1 MTMSA
6 HASTG
11 SHPVVCCACSQ
22 QCGIVVD
29 VSDNEVVAIRGDK
42 EHPISQGFIC
52 PKGKYAHE
60 LHDHPD
66 RIHQPL
72 KRSGPRGSGRWTEI
86 EWEQALDEIADQIA
100 RITGEHGREA
110 LAYSFGTFRGGD
122 WGIGERFMNLFG
134 SPNACGQDKICY
146 GPTALAETLTYGF
159 GPSVFTAPIAGTT
172 RCIVVW
178 GMRPSAS
185 APLLWKAI
193 HAARKAGA
201 KLIVIDPEYTREAA
215 RADLWLQARPGSDC
229 DLALGLLKV
238 VIERDLI
245 DHEFVREHTTGFDA
259 LKIRIGERDLN
270 AIASDVGV
278 TVAQIEAA
286 AEMISTQTPS
296 LINAGNGLCQ
306 SGTVAVQT
314 GRAVACLIAITG
326 NLGIEGGHALSGP
339 PRDIVGNGMML
350 NADALEPAQ
359 RAKRL
364 GADRFAYLGSGYDDV
379 NANVAKAWY
388 GNQHVM
394 SWFGTAHEP
403 SLWRAITEEHPYAVK
418 ALIVQHHNPL
428 GANAN
433 SAMVAQALTSE
444 KLELSVV
451 QDLFITPTSRLADYM
466 LPTAHWLEKPYFSL
480 GLGFMAFVGDYV
492 GTNRAALEPAPGH
505 RSDYDLWRDLG
516 HRLGQEAEW
525 PATAE
530 QFYDACLHPAGLRF
544 DRVAAERGPV
554 MGADAR
560 NALADVGDGS
570 AMPGYGTPSGKV
582 ELSASLLAD
591 WGFDPLP
598 HNVPLAITA
607 EREAYPYILT
617 TGGRSIDGFH
627 QNAQQMSRFRRKN
640 PDPIATLNPA
650 TAKRAG
656 IAEGDWF
663 IIATPIGSVRQKAHL
678 TDVLGDEIIRA
689 DRWWYPERADDS
701 DDPYGFWAT
710 NINVCTVN
718 DDANAD
724 RLMGTWLM
732 RGVPCRIERAVD

>member
-1 MTMSA
+1 MTIPN
-6 HASTG
+6 STSIT

-29 VSDNEVVAIRGDK
+29 VADNAVVAIRGDK
-42 EHPISQGFIC
+42 EHPGSQGFIC
-52 PKGKYAHE
+52 PKGKHAHE
-60 LHDHPD
+60 LHEHPD

-72 KRSGPRGSGRWTEI
+72 KRSGPRGSDSWIEI
-86 EWEQALDEIADQIA
+86 DWEQALYEIADKIAQI
-100 RITGEHGREA
+100 TDLHGREA

-159 GPSVFTAPIAGTT
+159 GPTVFTAPVAGVT
-172 RCIVVW
+172 RCVVVW

-185 APLLWKAI
+185 APVLWKAI

-201 KLIVIDPEYTREAA
+201 KLIVIDPEFTREAA
-215 RADLWLQARPGSDC
+215 RADLWLQLRPGTDC
-229 DLALGLLKV
+229 DIALGLLKV
-238 VIERDLI
+238 VIERDLF
-245 DHEFVREHTTGFDA
+245 DHDFVRDHTAGFDA
-259 LKIRIGERDLN
+259 LRKRVTELELE
-270 AIASDVGV
+270 AVASDTGV
-278 TVAQIEAA
+278 PVEKIVDA
-286 AEMISTQTPS
+286 AEMLATQTPT

-306 SGTVAVQT
+306 SGSVSVQT
-314 GRAVACLIAITG
+314 GRAVACLVAITG
-326 NLGIEGGHALSGP
+326 NLDIEGGHALGGP
-339 PRDIVGNGMML
+339 PRDIVGNGVMMDA
-350 NADALEPAQ
+350 NALDASQ

-364 GADRFAYLGSGYDDV
+364 GAERFAFLGEGYADV
-379 NANVAKAWY
+379 NAHVAKAWY

-394 SWFGTAHEP
+394 SWFATAHEP
-403 SLWRAITEEHPYAVK
+403 SLWRAIVEEKPYAVK

-433 SAMVAQALTSE
+433 SASAAQALTSD

-451 QDLFITPTSRLADYM
+451 QDLFMTPASRLADYV

-492 GTNRAALEPAPGH
+492 GANRAALEPAAGH

-516 HRLGQEAEW
+516 RRLGQEDAW
-525 PATAE
+525 PETAE
-530 QFYDACLHPAGLRF
+530 QFYEGCLQPAGLSF
-544 DRVAAERGPV
+544 ERVCAERGPL

-560 NALADVGDGS
+560 NADKDVSDDS
-570 AMPGYGTPSGKV
+570 SSPAYGTPSGKV

-598 HNVPLAITA
+598 HSTTPAIAA

-617 TGGRSIDGFH
+617 TGGRDIDGFH
-627 QNAQQMSRFRRKN
+627 QNAQQTARFRRKN

-650 TAKRAG
+650 TAARAG
-656 IAEGDWF
+656 IAEGEWF
-663 IIATPIGSVRQKAHL
+663 TIATPVGSVRQIAHL
-678 TDVLGDEIIRA
+678 THGLNEEVIRA
-689 DRWWYPERADDS
+689 DRWWYPERANDT

-724 RLMGTWLM
+724 QLMGTWLM
-732 RGVPCRIERAVD
+732 RGVPCRIERVVD